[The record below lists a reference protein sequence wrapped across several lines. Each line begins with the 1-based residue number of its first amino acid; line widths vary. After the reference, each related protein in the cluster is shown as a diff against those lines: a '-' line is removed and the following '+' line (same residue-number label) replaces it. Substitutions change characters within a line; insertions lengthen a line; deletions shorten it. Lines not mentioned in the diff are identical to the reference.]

1 MQFYSEL
8 INQGKLLFK
17 YRGQT
22 PIMLLFIAIPM
33 IIQTS
38 FYNQYSIII
47 QNTGIIISILGLL
60 MRYYTIGS
68 TPNETS
74 GRNRDKQ
81 IAEKLNTT
89 GIYSLIRHP
98 LYMANYIIWLGLS
111 IFSLSYLFIIIT
123 TLFFILQYERIILK
137 EEDFLLEKFKKKY
150 IQFCDNTHVFIPK
163 FKNYKKS
170 THVFSIN
177 KIFKQEYSSTA
188 STIICF
194 LYIDFLIQFYFNNQ
208 SIDTY
213 IKPIFILLIVTLLF
227 RILKKHI

>member
-1 MQFYSEL
+1 MQLYSQL

-22 PIMLLFIAIPM
+22 PIILLFIAIPM

-38 FYNQYSIII
+38 FYNQHSTSI

-74 GRNRDKQ
+74 GRNRNKQ
-81 IAEKLNTT
+81 IAKNLNTT
-89 GIYSLIRHP
+89 GIYSLMRHP
-98 LYMANYIIWLGLS
+98 LYMANYIIWLGLA

-123 TLFFILQYERIILK
+123 TVFFILQYERIILK
-137 EEDFLLEKFKKKY
+137 EESFLLAKFKKKY
-150 IQFCDNTHVFIPK
+150 IKFCDNTPVFIPN

-177 KIFKQEYSSTA
+177 KILKQEYSSTA

-194 LYIDFLIQFYFNNQ
+194 LYIDFLLQFYFNGQ
-208 SIDTY
+208 SINTY
-213 IKPIFILLIVTLLF
+213 IIPVFILLIVTLLF